1 MIPADIRTLVWVF
14 RQAAWITH
22 FLVPFTPQQFEL
34 LHESYFFILVSVS
47 LSLAEYVYRELVDSD
62 FYTVIRPP
70 TATPMCQSSQAY
82 ASPKEDLDPFDHV
95 WLQFRTFGKL
105 QKFGRGDRIIEDV
118 YIINPA
124 PSTLEEFSNHLDRV
138 CDLLKKPDARGS
150 ITAASTASYTDNPN
164 QVVPTYHGVFDPATI
179 LAISRFKEVE
189 HIRYMQL
196 TGEELLEAA
205 KEK

>member
-1 MIPADIRTLVWVF
+1 MPRRFDLF
-14 RQAAWITH
+14 
-22 FLVPFTPQQFEL
+22 P
-34 LHESYFFILVSVS
+34 ESYIFILVSVS
-47 LSLAEYVYRELVDSD
+47 VSLAEYVYRELVDSN

-70 TATPMCQSSQAY
+70 TVTPMCQSSQAY
-82 ASPKEDLDPFDHV
+82 ASPKEDLDSVEHA

-105 QKFGRGDRIIEDV
+105 QKFRRGDRIIEDV

-124 PSTLEEFSNHLDRV
+124 PSTTEEFAKHLDR
-138 CDLLKKPDARGS
+138 
-150 ITAASTASYTDNPN
+150 
-164 QVVPTYHGVFDPATI
+164 VVPTYHGVFDPATI

-196 TGEELLEAA
+196 TGEELLKAA

>member
-1 MIPADIRTLVWVF
+1 MPRRFEALNG
-14 RQAAWITH
+14 TH
-22 FLVPFTPQQFEL
+22 
-34 LHESYFFILVSVS
+34 SFIILSVGMS
-47 LSLAEYVYRELVDSD
+47 ISEYAYRELID
-62 FYTVIRPP
+62 FDYHTIICPP
-70 TATPMCQSSQAY
+70 TVTPMCQSSQAY
-82 ASPKEDLDPFDHV
+82 VSPKRRLDTFEDA
-95 WLQFRTFGKL
+95 WLQLRTFGKL
-105 QKFGRGDRIIEDV
+105 QKFRRGDGIIEDV

-124 PSTLEEFSNHLDRV
+124 LMTKEEFDAHLQRV
-138 CDLLKKPDARGS
+138 CDLLQQPDARGS